1 MKFSALVD
9 RIRGDGADAWN
20 THSEAMAAL
29 ARGEDVIAL
38 SIGDPLIE
46 TPTAVVD
53 RAIERLRAGDTHY
66 TPALGRLALRE
77 AIARAHAAR
86 TGLAVTADNVIV
98 LSGTQNALFAASLCV
113 AGPGDEVI
121 SFDPMY
127 PTYAATIEVS
137 GARMVRAR
145 QPAERGFRPDM
156 ANLAALVTPRTRAI
170 FIATPNNPSG
180 VVLNEAELAAMG
192 DIAERHGLWIVA
204 DEVYAGLAPGGRVP
218 SLAARLPE
226 QVVTVSSLSKSHAM
240 PGWRSGWLMGPP
252 QLVAHAESLTM
263 CMLFGLPGFIQEAA
277 IVALANATEAES
289 RMRDFCHMRRELMLR
304 ALQGAKG
311 IRLHAPEV
319 GMFML
324 VDVRDTGLSGREFMR
339 ALYESQRVSVLDGG
353 AFGRETEGFVR
364 ICFATD
370 EATIAEATRR
380 IRSFLQDMPAG
391 ESSQRR

>member
-1 MKFSALVD
+1 MKFSALVE
-9 RIRGDGADAWN
+9 RIRGDGADAWV
-20 THSEAMAAL
+20 THQEASAAR
-29 ARGEDVIAL
+29 ARGEDVILL
-38 SIGDPLIE
+38 SVGDPPIE

-77 AIARAHAAR
+77 AIARAHATR